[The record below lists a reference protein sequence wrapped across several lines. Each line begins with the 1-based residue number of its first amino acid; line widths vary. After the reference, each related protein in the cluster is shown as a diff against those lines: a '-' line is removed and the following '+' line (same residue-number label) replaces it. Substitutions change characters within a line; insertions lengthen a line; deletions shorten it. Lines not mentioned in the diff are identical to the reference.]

1 MMLQLLRKLFC
12 LHIYEYEQMQE
23 IGEHGSV
30 VSAVRIRTKVFCKKV
45 SNGSLLCLLWANF
58 R

>member
-23 IGEHGSV
+23 IGEHRKCRKCG
-30 VSAVRIRTKVFCKKV
+30 TNKD
-45 SNGSLLCLLWANF
+45 
-58 R
+58 